1 MNNNEIK
8 ITDLFEVEMLQQI
21 QDSFA
26 EMTGFSALITDVNG
40 VPVTKGSNFTSF
52 CSLTRSSQLGCF
64 HCEQCDRRGAQD
76 ALKAEAALTYTCHT
90 GLTDFTA
97 PIMAGDTMI
106 GSFLGG
112 QVLTTAPD
120 ITKIIQAAGELDL
133 ELITYLQAF
142 LEVPVVEEK
151 KVKNAASFLYTL
163 TNILSTIAYHKY
175 VMHKANVEIEKIAH
189 MKSDF
194 LANMSHEIRTPMN
207 AVIGMAEMALREDMS
222 PSARNYINQ
231 IKNSGKTLLTIIN
244 DILDFSKIE
253 SGKMDI
259 VEEDYEPLS
268 VISDISSILSTRMN
282 KPEVELILNLNP
294 NTPRRLWGD
303 SIRLKQI
310 ITNLA
315 NNAVKFTKKGQ
326 VKLNFDFRE
335 LDSEFVELLFSVE
348 DTGIGI
354 KKEDFDKL
362 FESFHQLDSKR
373 NRNIEGTGLGLTI
386 SKQLLKLMNGDIDVE
401 STYGEGSTFSF
412 KLPQKVLD
420 HEPSIY
426 LNNSEKYNIYGYIEN
441 SYILN
446 QLNQDLNKLGFS
458 FTSLAGINQITNIS
472 SEENTYIFM
481 ENKSFTPQIQD
492 FIATHTNIT
501 AVVLVD
507 AKSTTSYMNPNI
519 IVARK
524 PLSALF
530 LAAVFNEEAHHFDV
544 QESEDIYYDFT
555 APEARLLIVDDNAI
569 NLTVAEGL
577 LEPLSM
583 NIDTA
588 LSGSEA
594 IEKISSTKY
603 DLILMDHMMPEI
615 DGVETTHIIRR
626 FHKEYD
632 NVPIIALTANA
643 VSGIKEMFIKEGMND
658 FIAKPIEVRVL
669 CSKIKR
675 WLPKHMIKNLNSKN
689 LQEGIDKRTT
699 QSENIATPVIKDLDT
714 ASALKLLGSAK
725 LFWRIL
731 KDYYNAIPKKTTLI
745 KKYVDNKDWHNYT
758 IEVHALKSAS
768 RQIGAIKLANDAAF
782 LETAGNENN
791 EAVIIEKTPALLE
804 LYNHYESILSPHF
817 PKEDESTIN
826 AKPSITL
833 EVLSNIFEQLQ
844 AAIDDLDST
853 KMSALQEELSKYK
866 YDETSQSFYEQLC
879 TAIDEIDPDICE
891 EIMAEWKKL
900 Y

>member
-1 MNNNEIK
+1 MYSDVK
-8 ITDLFEVEMLQQI
+8 LTDLFEVEMLQQI

-26 EMTGFSALITDVNG
+26 KMTGFSALITDAEG
-40 VPVTKGSNFTSF
+40 VPVTKGSNFTKF
-52 CSLTRSSQLGCF
+52 CNVTRSSQLGCF
-64 HCEQCDRRGAQD
+64 HCEQCDRTGAQE
-76 ALKAEAALTYTCHT
+76 ALEKGQAAAYTCHA
-90 GLTDFTA
+90 GLTDFCA
-97 PIMAGDTMI
+97 PIMAGDTII

-112 QVLTTAPD
+112 QVQTTTPD
-120 ITKIIQAAGELDL
+120 ITKIIQLSSELDL
-133 ELITYLQAF
+133 DLITYLQAF
-142 LEVPVVEEK
+142 LEVPTAEEEK
-151 KVKNAASFLYTL
+151 VQNAASFLYTL

-175 VMHKANVEIEKIAH
+175 IMHQANIEIEKVAH

-207 AVIGMAEMALREDMS
+207 AVIGMAEMALREEMT
-222 PSARNYINQ
+222 PAAKNYINQ

-259 VEEDYEPLS
+259 VEEDYEPMS
-268 VISDISSILSTRMN
+268 VISDLSSIISTRMN
-282 KPEVELILNLNP
+282 KPDVELILNLNP
-294 NTPRRLWGD
+294 NTPRKLWGD

-315 NNAVKFTKKGQ
+315 NNAVKFTKSGQ
-326 VKLNFDFRE
+326 VKMSFDFRE
-335 LDSEFVELLFSVE
+335 LDSEFIELLFSVE

-354 KKEDFDKL
+354 KKHDFDKL
-362 FESFHQLDSKR
+362 FESFQQLDSKR

-386 SKQLLKLMNGDIDVE
+386 SKQLLHLMNGNINVE

-420 HEPSIY
+420 HEPSIS
-426 LNNSEKYNIYGYIEN
+426 LNISNKYNIYGYIQN

-458 FTSLAGINQITNIS
+458 FTSLTSINQIMEIASCDNV
-472 SEENTYIFM
+472 YIFM

-492 FIATHTNIT
+492 FMAGHPHIT

-507 AKSTTSYMNPNI
+507 AKSTISYSQPNI

-530 LAAVFNEEAHHFDV
+530 LAAIFNDEALSFDV

-555 APEARLLIVDDNAI
+555 APDAKLLIVDDNAI

-577 LEPLSM
+577 LEPLSIK
-583 NIDTA
+583 IDTA
-588 LSGSEA
+588 LSGAEA
-594 IEKISSTKY
+594 IEKISAFKY

-632 NVPIIALTANA
+632 DVPIIALTANA

-658 FIAKPIEVRVL
+658 FIAKPIEIHVL
-669 CSKIKR
+669 CAKIKR
-675 WLPKHMIKNLNSKN
+675 WLPKHMIKNINAKN
-689 LQEGIDKRTT
+689 MQEGLAKRN
-699 QSENIATPVIKDLDT
+699 QLSENTATPMIKDLDT
-714 ASALKLLGSAK
+714 AAALKLLGSAK
-725 LFWRIL
+725 LFWTVL
-731 KDYYNAIPKKTTLI
+731 KDYYNAIPKKYALI
-745 KKYVDNKDWHNYT
+745 KKYADEKDWHNYT

-768 RQIGAIKLANDAAF
+768 KQIGALKLAEDAAF
-782 LETAGNENN
+782 LEAAGNAND
-791 EAVIIEKTPALLE
+791 EAAILEKTPALLE
-804 LYNHYESILSPHF
+804 LYVHYEGILSPHF
-817 PKEDESTIN
+817 PKEDETAIN
-826 AKPSITL
+826 AKPPITL
-833 EVLSNIFEQLQ
+833 DILKSVFEQLQ
-844 AAIDDLDST
+844 TAIDDLDSD
-853 KMSALQEELSKYK
+853 KMEDLQEELSKYK
-866 YDETSQSFYEQLC
+866 YDENSQTFYEQLC
-879 TAIDEIDPDICE
+879 TAIDEIDPDTCE
-891 EIMAEWKKL
+891 EIMAAWKKL